1 MQARGWFSNG
11 LCCSD
16 SLNMWIPKQSNEF
29 WRTMNLLGI
38 CRQCSGRWND
48 GDGFHKAADGSWWFV
63 GQFKEWKWSTFP
75 LNSKGTKGC
84 LTFQAHVSCVCGGR
98 FVIRAV
104 NLSNWVS
111 VFDVTQKIKNKKINR
126 KTRWRCEL
134 FYRGRIQ
141 HILIWITVNFFET

>member
-75 LNSKGTKGC
+75 LNSKGTERLFDFSSTCKLRLRRSLC
-84 LTFQAHVSCVCGGR
+84 DQSS
-98 FVIRAV
+98 
-104 NLSNWVS
+104 LSNWVS
-111 VFDVTQKIKNKKINR
+111 VFDVRQKIKNKKINR